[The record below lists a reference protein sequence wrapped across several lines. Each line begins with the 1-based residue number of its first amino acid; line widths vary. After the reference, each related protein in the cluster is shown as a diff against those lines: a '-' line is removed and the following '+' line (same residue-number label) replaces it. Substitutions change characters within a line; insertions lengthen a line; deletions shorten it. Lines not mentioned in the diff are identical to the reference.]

1 MHIDIFI
8 LTFAII
14 RKLAGILVGIAIGC
28 CVLIGVVTFYA
39 ARADAPTIDNSE
51 PTAEP
56 EPTAAAAA
64 GKHKKVTD
72 VRLPRHLSPEL
83 YTLQLVPF
91 IVPDN
96 FTIRGHVE
104 IQMHCNEASNNVTLH
119 VADILVENSTVALK
133 EMETGRE
140 IQITGHDYDKDRE
153 FYISKLGEMLQPGK
167 MYSIK
172 IAYTAY
178 LKDNLKGFYRSVYKN
193 QLTGKDE
200 YIAVTQFQAT
210 DARRAFPCF
219 DEPGIKAAYHVS
231 LGRLKT
237 MSSISNMPI
246 EKKGEAMEGT
256 DEYVWDRYQKS
267 VKMSTY
273 LVAFVVSKFK
283 FKETETTGTP
293 PVSCPSLPLAMSFA
307 RCASAYGR
315 SPPRSTR
322 PSMLGISDPKSSSS
336 LRTTSAFPS
345 PCPSRT

>member
-1 MHIDIFI
+1 M
-8 LTFAII
+8 
-14 RKLAGILVGIAIGC
+14 AGILLGIAVGC
-28 CVLIGVVTFYA
+28 CVLIGLVTFYA
-39 ARADAPTIDNSE
+39 ARADLPTTDDRE

-56 EPTAAAAA
+56 EPTAA
-64 GKHKKVTD
+64 GKHQKVTD

-83 YTLQLVPF
+83 YTLELVPF

-96 FTIRGHVE
+96 FTIRGNVE
-104 IQMHCNEASNNVTLH
+104 IQMLCNEASNNVTLH
-119 VADILVENSTVALK
+119 VADILVENSTVTLK
-133 EMETGRE
+133 ETDSGRE
-140 IQITGHDYDKDRE
+140 IRITGHDYDKDRE
-153 FYISKLGEMLQPGK
+153 FYISKLGETLQPGK
-167 MYSIK
+167 TYSIK

-178 LKDNLKGFYRSVYKN
+178 LKDNLKGFYRSVYKD
-193 QLTGKDE
+193 QATGKDE

-237 MSSISNMPI
+237 MSSIGNMPI

-256 DEYVWDRYQKS
+256 DEYVWDRYKKS

-283 FKETETTGTP
+283 YKETETTGTP
-293 PVSCPSLPLAMSFA
+293 PVSCPSFPLAMSFV
-307 RCASAYGR
+307 RCVSAFGQ
-315 SPPRSTR
+315 SPRPLTRQST
-322 PSMLGISDPKSSSS
+322 LGISDPRSSSS
-336 LRTTSAFPS
+336 SRTTSASPS

>member
-1 MHIDIFI
+1 M
-8 LTFAII
+8 
-14 RKLAGILVGIAIGC
+14 AGILLGIAVGC
-28 CVLIGVVTFYA
+28 CVLIGLVTFYA
-39 ARADAPTIDNSE
+39 ARADLPTTDDGE

-56 EPTAAAAA
+56 EPTAA
-64 GKHKKVTD
+64 GKHQKVTD

-83 YTLQLVPF
+83 YTLELVPF

-96 FTIRGHVE
+96 FTIRGNVE
-104 IQMHCNEASNNVTLH
+104 IQMLCNEASNNVTLH
-119 VADILVENSTVALK
+119 VADILVENSTVTLK
-133 EMETGRE
+133 ETDTGRE
-140 IQITGHDYDKDRE
+140 IRITGHDYDKDRE
-153 FYISKLGEMLQPGK
+153 FYISKLGETLQPGK
-167 MYSIK
+167 KYSIK

-178 LKDNLKGFYRSVYKN
+178 LKDNLKGFYRSVYKD
-193 QLTGKDE
+193 QATGKDE

-237 MSSISNMPI
+237 MSSIGNMPI

-256 DEYVWDRYQKS
+256 DEYVWDRYKKS

-283 FKETETTGTP
+283 YKETETTGTP
-293 PVSCPSLPLAMSFA
+293 PVSCPSFPLAMSFV
-307 RCASAYGR
+307 RCVSAFGQ
-315 SPPRSTR
+315 SPPRWTRQST
-322 PSMLGISDPKSSSS
+322 LGISDPRSSSS
-336 LRTTSAFPS
+336 SRTTSASPS